1 MWNPSG
7 NHKRLMPL
15 IHLFGWCI
23 VFVFPLFLLDKENND
38 PTIDWMRYFNFSI
51 IPLSLA
57 LVFYINYFVLVP
69 TYLFQEKIKKFI
81 LVNILLVATVGL
93 GIQGWQIVYRRMETM
108 TQNPERGIYT
118 QVQESEMSELTQGA
132 SQQQWQRK
140 PPPIW
145 MFFTW
150 DIFFLILMVSF
161 SVAIRM
167 SIRWSQAE
175 NARREAERSCT
186 EAELRNLRN
195 QLNPH
200 FLLNTLNNI
209 YALIAFNSEKA
220 QQAVHDLS
228 KLLRYVLYDNQHTV
242 VPLIK
247 EIDFIKNYIEL
258 MRIRLAS
265 HVRLTTKFRIREE
278 SSLCITPLI
287 FISLIENAFKHGVS
301 PVEPSYIHIM
311 IYENQQDQ
319 VICEIRNSNFPKTE
333 SDKSGSGIGLEQV
346 KKRLELLYPNNY
358 LWHTD
363 ITPDGKEYNSI
374 LVISTQHKNIQP

>member
-23 VFVFPLFLLDKENND
+23 VFVFPLFFLERENND
-38 PTIDWMRYFNFSI
+38 SSINWMRYLHFSI

-57 LVFYINYFVLVP
+57 LVFYINYFGLIP
-69 TYLFQEKIKKFI
+69 AYLFQEKIKKFI
-81 LVNILLVATVGL
+81 LANILLVSIVGL
-93 GIQGWQIVYRRMETM
+93 GTQGWQGIHRRMETM
-108 TQNPERGIYT
+108 TQNPEREIYT
-118 QVQESEMSELTQGA
+118 QGQEVEISEELSQGP
-132 SQQQWQRK
+132 SQQPWQRR
-140 PPPIW
+140 PPPVW
-145 MFFTW
+145 MFFIR
-150 DIFFLILMVSF
+150 DILSLILMVGF

-175 NARREAERSCT
+175 NARREAERNRT
-186 EAELRNLRN
+186 EAELKNLRN
-195 QLNPH
+195 QINPH

-209 YALIAFNSEKA
+209 YALISFNSKKA

-228 KLLRYVLYDNQHTV
+228 KLLRYALYENQQTF
-242 VPLIK
+242 VPLIQ

-258 MRIRLAS
+258 MRIRLTS
-265 HVRLTTKFRIREE
+265 HVKLTTEFRIREE
-278 SSLCITPLI
+278 NSICIAPLI

-301 PVEPSYIHIM
+301 PVEPSYIHIQ

-319 VICEIRNSNFPKTE
+319 VICEIRNSNFPKNE

-358 LWHTD
+358 LWHTN

-374 LVISTQHKNIQP
+374 LVIST